1 MNEFEMNKENE
12 ILKEEPLTVA
22 ADSLVH
28 FTDGSSPLFHDFTDD
43 DSMVATEVA
52 RITYLC
58 MTEAVS

>member
-1 MNEFEMNKENE
+1 MNEIEMNKENE
-12 ILKEEPLTVA
+12 ILSGEPLTVA

-28 FTDGSSPLFHDFTDD
+28 FSEGASPLFHDFRDD
-43 DSMVATEVA
+43 DSVVAAEVA

>member
-12 ILKEEPLTVA
+12 ILNEEPLTVA

-28 FTDGSSPLFHDFTDD
+28 FADGTSPLFHDFTDD

-52 RITYLC
+52 RITHLC

>member
-1 MNEFEMNKENE
+1 MNEYEMNKEQE
-12 ILKEEPLTVA
+12 MLSEEPLTVA

-28 FTDGSSPLFHDFTDD
+28 FAEGPSPLLRECRDD
-43 DSMVATEVA
+43 DSTVAAEVA

>member
-1 MNEFEMNKENE
+1 MNDMIMNRENE
-12 ILKEEPLTVA
+12 MLEEEPLTVA
-22 ADSLVH
+22 TDSLVH
-28 FTDGSSPLFHDFTDD
+28 FTEGASPLFRETRDD

>member
-12 ILKEEPLTVA
+12 ILNEEPLTVA

-28 FTDGSSPLFHDFTDD
+28 FTEGVSPLFHDFTDD
-43 DSMVATEVA
+43 ESMVAAEVA
-52 RITYLC
+52 RIAHLC